1 MKRITIGFLL
11 ASVVSMSACS
21 GSSVEVSDADCVAIR
36 EMASDLYPMFQK
48 YGIGG
53 EPNTVEYV
61 ELIADLYELLESI
74 WPEVMQE
81 HDDASSAM
89 SDPLT
94 DVREAWWNGEDLTE
108 KRNALRPFMEDVK
121 KFNGTLD
128 EKVQD
133 ACNYP
138 GLSVE
143 ESFWVSTYW
152 PDNVNLLY
160 PEWDYPYEEWAERM
174 GWE

>member
-1 MKRITIGFLL
+1 M
-11 ASVVSMSACS
+11 
-21 GSSVEVSDADCVAIR
+21 
-36 EMASDLYPMFQK
+36 
-48 YGIGG
+48 
-53 EPNTVEYV
+53 
-61 ELIADLYELLESI
+61 
-74 WPEVMQE
+74 
-81 HDDASSAM
+81 
-89 SDPLT
+89 
-94 DVREAWWNGEDLTE
+94 EDL
-108 KRNALRPFMEDVK
+108 K
-121 KFNGTLD
+121 KLDGSLD